1 MVIKMND
8 RVILHCDLN
17 AFFASVECLD
27 KPHLK
32 NVPMA
37 VAGNIEDRHG
47 IILAKNEI
55 AKKYNIKTAET
66 IWQAKLKCPNLVI
79 VPPHHEKYVKY
90 SRIINDIYKNY
101 TDLVEPFSIDECWLD
116 VTGSRMLFG
125 DGLEIAQ
132 KISNEVKN
140 KTGLTLSIGVSFN
153 KIFAKIGSDY
163 KKPDAITIISRENY
177 KDIVF
182 PLSASNML
190 FVGKSTLKQF
200 EKVGIKTIGDI
211 ANSSKESLVTLL
223 GKMGETLWIY
233 ANGLDDSK
241 VENTRQK
248 EKSIGN
254 GHTFKRNLIGKDD
267 IKQAL
272 TMLCDTVSTRLRKK
286 NLKCRTICVTIKTP
300 ELKSVSR
307 RQKIPYFS
315 NTEHDIFG
323 TSYKIMCENWN
334 FNNPIR
340 MLTITAT
347 DFEGEESF
355 LPQLN
360 MFDEEKQVNEKFENF
375 DKSMDIIREK
385 FGDKAI
391 QFASGLNSDII
402 SQHKEDENE
411 N

>member
-1 MVIKMND
+1 MVINMND

-47 IILAKNEI
+47 IILAKNEL

-66 IWQAKLKCPNLVI
+66 IWQAKLKCPNLVT
-79 VPPHHEKYVKY
+79 VPPHHEKYLKY
-90 SRIINDIYKNY
+90 SKIINEIYKNY

-125 DGLEIAQ
+125 SGVEIAQ
-132 KISNEVKN
+132 KISNEVKQ

-153 KIFAKIGSDY
+153 KVFAKIGSDY
-163 KKPDAITIISRENY
+163 KKPDAITVITRENY

-190 FVGKSTLKQF
+190 FVGRSTLKQF

-211 ANSSKESLVTLL
+211 ANSSKESLITLL

-241 VENTRQK
+241 VESTRQK
-248 EKSIGN
+248 EKSVGN
-254 GHTFKRNLIGKDD
+254 GHTFRRNLMGEKD

-286 NLKCRTICVTIKTP
+286 DLKCKTICITIKTP
-300 ELKSVSR
+300 ELKSISR
-307 RQKIPYFS
+307 RQKMPYFS
-315 NTEHDIFG
+315 NTERDLFE
-323 TSYKIMCENWN
+323 TSYEIMCQNWDFKN
-334 FNNPIR
+334 AIR
-340 MLTITAT
+340 MLTVTAT
-347 DFEGEESF
+347 DFEGDDNYS
-355 LPQLN
+355 PQFN
-360 MFDEEKQVNEKFENF
+360 MFDDEKKVNKKFESF
-375 DKSMDIIREK
+375 DKSMDIIRKK

-391 QFASGLNSDII
+391 GFASGLNSDIL
-402 SQHKEDENE
+402 SEYKEDENE
-411 N
+411 D

>member
-1 MVIKMND
+1 MKD

-37 VAGNIEDRHG
+37 VAGSSEDRRG
-47 IILAKNEI
+47 IILAKNEA

-66 IWQAKLKCPNLVI
+66 VWQAKMKCPNLII
-79 VPPHHEKYVKY
+79 VPPHYEKYSKY

-125 DGLEIAQ
+125 DGVTIAK
-132 KISNEVKN
+132 KISNEIKST
-140 KTGLTLSIGVSFN
+140 TGLTVSIGVSFN
-153 KIFAKIGSDY
+153 KVFAKIGSDY
-163 KKPDAITIISRENY
+163 KKPDAITVITRQNY

-211 ANSSKESLVTLL
+211 ANANKDSLIKLL
-223 GKMGETLWIY
+223 GKTGETLWIY
-233 ANGLDDSK
+233 ANGLDISP
-241 VENTRQK
+241 VINVRQK

-254 GHTFKRNLIGKDD
+254 GHTFKRNLIGEKD
-267 IKQAL
+267 IKEGL
-272 TMLCDTVSTRLRKK
+272 TILCDTVSTRLRKK
-286 NLKCRTICVTIKTP
+286 NLKCKTVCVTIKTP
-300 ELKSVSR
+300 ELKSFSR
-307 RQKIPYFS
+307 RQKMPYFS
-315 NTEHDIFG
+315 NTERDLFD
-323 TSYKIMCENWN
+323 TSYKIVCDNWDLK
-334 FNNPIR
+334 NPIR
-340 MLTITAT
+340 MLTVTAT
-347 DFEGEESF
+347 DFEGEDEHFS
-355 LPQLN
+355 QLN
-360 MFDEEKQVNEKFENF
+360 MFETEKTASKKLESF
-375 DKSMDIIREK
+375 DKSIDKIRNK

-391 QFASGLNSDII
+391 QFASGLNSELLSDYE
-402 SQHKEDENE
+402 EDDNE